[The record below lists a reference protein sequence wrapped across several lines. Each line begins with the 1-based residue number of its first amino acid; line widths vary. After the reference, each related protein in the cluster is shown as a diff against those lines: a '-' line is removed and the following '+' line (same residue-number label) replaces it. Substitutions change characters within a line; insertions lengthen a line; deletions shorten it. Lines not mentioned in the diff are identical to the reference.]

1 MAVDADIYQT
11 LTTNAALTALVSSN
25 IYPEHGWQADQSPA
39 VIYYRTPGGERFH
52 DLAGFTGK
60 QLVTVEVS
68 AYATA
73 IDARRAIAASVVT
86 AMTASTR
93 FTCRMQSPAFD
104 DYDPDTQIYERT
116 MQFDVWNST

>member
-25 IYPEHGWQADQSPA
+25 IYPEHGWQADQAPA
-39 VIYYRTPGGERFH
+39 VIYWRTPGGERFH
-52 DLAGFTGK
+52 DLKGFTGK
-60 QLVTVEVS
+60 RLTAVEVS
-68 AYATA
+68 AYSTA
-73 IDARRAIAASVVT
+73 IDTRRSIADAVID

-93 FTCRMQSPAFD
+93 FTCRMLSPAYD